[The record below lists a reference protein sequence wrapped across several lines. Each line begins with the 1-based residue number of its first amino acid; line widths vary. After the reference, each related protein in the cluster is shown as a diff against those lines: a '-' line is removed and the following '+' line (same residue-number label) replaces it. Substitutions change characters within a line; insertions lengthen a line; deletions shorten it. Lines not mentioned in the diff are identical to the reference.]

1 MWREDSTLT
10 RSWKYASL
18 SRDSDAQTGRGMPV
32 GGCVLLIPLPS
43 VSRWRRGSL
52 IHSPFMLDCSR
63 EYTMSISE
71 QREGMSE
78 SDILA
83 PGGIA
88 DGFIMA
94 DQMGSDADSHSGP
107 SLNFDILRLVC
118 NCLTDVPDVLSFS
131 LTCSTLRE
139 GALQRRLRMSPVVLD
154 LFGML
159 TEDFHSFIF
168 EDEGGRAP
176 HIYGLKFPNFDY
188 TMEMEDM
195 LERISKRLVDLLEAA
210 IHLEYL
216 SLPTLDFPDVVL
228 DTVEKLTTL
237 RHLSVGSYSYTD
249 YIFTLLATLRSPLE
263 YLSIEAHARFD
274 IPTSFLHHQMA
285 HFASTLEILELEGL
299 TLDIFSIS
307 ITSPFLALRTL
318 KATYIRPL
326 DQLEVLLRLFPNLDN
341 SLEISYLDRDLT
353 PAVTCPAMRE
363 RNKEGQKT
371 HTWPRL
377 DRLACDSDVA
387 FMLALQYPVRRMEIP
402 HVSLPSGA
410 QCLVETLRSNAPR
423 QLLFGLSLFDD
434 LHNLDGLFPFEAV
447 DKLTHLV
454 VFVHIHFEHSWTD
467 CNISNIITWE
477 QALVC
482 TLLSL

>member
-1 MWREDSTLT
+1 
-10 RSWKYASL
+10 
-18 SRDSDAQTGRGMPV
+18 
-32 GGCVLLIPLPS
+32 
-43 VSRWRRGSL
+43 
-52 IHSPFMLDCSR
+52 
-63 EYTMSISE
+63 
-71 QREGMSE
+71 MSE

-299 TLDIFSIS
+299 TLDILSIS

-318 KATYIRPL
+318 KATHIRP
-326 DQLEVLLRLFPNLDN
+326 
-341 SLEISYLDRDLT
+341 
-353 PAVTCPAMRE
+353 
-363 RNKEGQKT
+363 
-371 HTWPRL
+371 
-377 DRLACDSDVA
+377 
-387 FMLALQYPVRRMEIP
+387 
-402 HVSLPSGA
+402 
-410 QCLVETLRSNAPR
+410 
-423 QLLFGLSLFDD
+423 
-434 LHNLDGLFPFEAV
+434 
-447 DKLTHLV
+447 
-454 VFVHIHFEHSWTD
+454 
-467 CNISNIITWE
+467 
-477 QALVC
+477 
-482 TLLSL
+482 